1 MSDSDHRDSASAT
14 PPARRHPAL
23 TVLMIAG
30 GIILLLPGLC
40 SLVFI
45 VVLVSDSFRDA
56 FSDSGL
62 VMLWLVCFAVAA
74 GGILLIRH
82 AVRRGKV
89 PARSVGA

>member
-1 MSDSDHRDSASAT
+1 MSDPARDPAT
-14 PPARRHPAL
+14 ATPARRNPAL
-23 TVLMIAG
+23 TALMIVA

-56 FSDSGL
+56 FSDPGL
-62 VMLWLVCFAVAA
+62 TMLWIVCLAVSA
-74 GGILLIRH
+74 GGVLLIRH

-89 PARSVGA
+89 PARSAGA